1 MGAVTGSGERAA
13 ASVLPLVAGVRSVY
27 QPIVDLVDR
36 RTVAFEALAR
46 GPAGSGLEAPPALF
60 AAARAAG
67 LEGLLDQS
75 CQAAAFR
82 GALRRRLPASVP
94 LFVNVEPRW
103 LGLPWPDHLA
113 ALLEQALDRLQV
125 VVELT
130 ERSLVADPAALVATV
145 EQARR
150 HGWGIA
156 MDDVGA
162 DPASLA
168 LLPLVDPDVVKLD
181 LRLVQER
188 TTDDVAAV
196 VNAVNAQAERSG
208 ALVLAEG
215 IETEEHL
222 RRALALGAHL
232 GQGWLF
238 GRPAELPDR
247 MRPARHDHAFG
258 RAPWTDPADPWDAVR
273 GRPSRAA
280 TKELL
285 LPISHH
291 LERHPLTAAEPPV
304 VLSTF
309 EDATHFTPATAD
321 RYGRLAQH
329 CSLVGAFGAGMRAEP
344 VPGVRGADL
353 AADDPLARQ
362 WVVACLGPH
371 FAGALVALDLDDAT
385 TCPGVRDRDR
395 RFRYVVTH
403 DRDVVVRASR
413 SLLRRMAPLG

>member
-1 MGAVTGSGERAA
+1 VGAVTGSGGRTAVP
-13 ASVLPLVAGVRSVY
+13 VLDCIAGVRSVY
-27 QPIVDLVDR
+27 QPIVDLADR
-36 RTVAFEALAR
+36 RPVAFEALAR
-46 GPAGSGLEAPPALF
+46 GPAGSGLEAPLALF
-60 AAARAAG
+60 AAARDAG
-67 LEGLLDQS
+67 AEGLLDQS

-82 GALRRRLPASVP
+82 GALQARLPASVP

-113 ALLEQALDRLQV
+113 AVLDRAQDRLQV

-145 EQARR
+145 EQVRR
-150 HGWGIA
+150 HGWGVA

-181 LRLVQER
+181 LRLIQDR
-188 TTDDVAAV
+188 TTDEVAGI
-196 VNAVNAQAERSG
+196 VNAVNAHSERSG

-222 RRALALGAHL
+222 RKALALGAHL

-238 GRPAELPDR
+238 GRPADLPDR
-247 MRPARHDHAFG
+247 MRPGRHEHAFG
-258 RAPWTDPADPWDAVR
+258 RAVWTDPADPWDAVR
-273 GRPSRAA
+273 GKQSRAA

-291 LERHPLTAAEPPV
+291 LERHPLTATEPPV
-304 VLSTF
+304 LLSTF
-309 EDATHFTPATAD
+309 EDATHFTPATAR
-321 RYGRLAQH
+321 RYERLARC
-329 CSLVGAFGAGMRAEP
+329 CSLVGAFGTGMPAEP
-344 VPGVRGADL
+344 VPGIRGADL
-353 AADDPLARQ
+353 AAGDPLGGQ

-371 FAGALVALDLDDAT
+371 FAGALVAADLGDAST
-385 TCPGVRDRDR
+385 VPGVRDRDR

-403 DRDVVVRASR
+403 DRETVVRAAR